1 MERAYI
7 VLQHGWPWAYVPWS
21 WPAVATIRNIQVEFK
36 RISLPGFRSCT
47 SRSHYRSFSKKTT
60 RFDPYRISQVTYRR
74 ACLMFALEGFPSSM

>member
-1 MERAYI
+1 M
-7 VLQHGWPWAYVPWS
+7 
-21 WPAVATIRNIQVEFK
+21 VATTNGFPRLISIYSCDQVEFK